1 MAKAPTIDQHAA
13 DIEYIKKDIAE
24 IKDKLDKKY
33 VSHETFDL
41 SIRSINDAVSWI
53 VKIAIFFCISFTVF
67 CMGTNQMNEHYFVFI
82 IFTTQYF
89 TQCIDNNP
97 IVITSQLKSCFTFTC
112 YYTMPYVV
120 PVTPETL
127 VA

>member
-41 SIRSINDAVSWI
+41 SIQAINEAIGWI
-53 VKIAIFFCISFTVF
+53 VKIAIF
-67 CMGTNQMNEHYFVFI
+67 
-82 IFTTQYF
+82 
-89 TQCIDNNP
+89 
-97 IVITSQLKSCFTFTC
+97 VITPIYGAVIALIFKIFAQ
-112 YYTMPYVV
+112 
-120 PVTPETL
+120 
-127 VA
+127 